1 MYVDVAFKGALQHAR
16 NWFPMHSRSS
26 YVKKSNN
33 AEAVEAACCCL
44 RWRPSQCQR
53 HLEHEERSLLPF
65 FLPFFKAA
73 LLSKLYI
80 VNKQLTQAKEA
91 KNTSLHFLDA
101 EKINQCNPILGQ
113 R

>member
-1 MYVDVAFKGALQHAR
+1 
-16 NWFPMHSRSS
+16 MHSQQLCQK
-26 YVKKSNN
+26 VKQRG
-33 AEAVEAACCCL
+33 CCRGCL
-44 RWRPSQCQR
+44 RPSPQCQR
-53 HLEHEERSLLPF
+53 HEEHEERSLLPF
-65 FLPFFKAA
+65 LP
-73 LLSKLYI
+73 LSKLLLYI